1 MTASHKNRSP
11 SACPAP
17 HTAGPASLQL
27 QLGCLAQPGL
37 SRRPCSPRW
46 PILLAAPSGQLLCP
60 SRAGASAGA
69 ELSRRS
75 ARAGQRWPSRAWGP
89 ALELITELCDFH
101 LLGSANVK
109 GRLLL
114 CCWVGLSTKCKTFSQ
129 EKEEI
134 EGIFLSVKDMVPELE
149 SVLPFTSHWLE
160 LSLMTRPGYRGIWEM

>member
-1 MTASHKNRSP
+1 MQPQVAH
-11 SACPAP
+11 PARC
-17 HTAGPASLQL
+17 ALRAAAVSQSSRR
-27 QLGCLAQPGL
+27 L
-37 SRRPCSPRW
+37 SR
-46 PILLAAPSGQLLCP
+46 
-60 SRAGASAGA
+60 SRAVSPV
-69 ELSRRS
+69 S
-75 ARAGQRWPSRAWGP
+75 GQRWPSRAWGP

-114 CCWVGLSTKCKTFSQ
+114 CCWVGLSTKRETFSQ

-134 EGIFLSVKDMVPELE
+134 EGIFLSVKDMVLELE